1 MEDVMRFPSINDVSA
16 ELRRINKE
24 TLEPDDADEGIDV
37 RLQVMPDST
46 WTVNWGSS
54 DYDQDHRGY
63 WGSSSVPGNNR
74 RFDSKDIAR
83 DLIEQAREH
92 KATGGDDDGVS
103 ERRVSSRKQ
112 PSLPGFPDL
121 PDKLEIRIP
130 NDMPWKQIG
139 GDMNPSQHGGII
151 ATADGD
157 HIELLEIQPV
167 RAYVSDDEAKEVGF
181 PFWTKE
187 AWFDLNDLDLKND
200 DVQSA
205 LQSSG
210 FDQGEQKVW
219 FEEDATPEQ
228 RALVIAE
235 SLLSYGSGTDEGPS
249 GWSEDLPDHEVE
261 WQRGN
266 VAKLRDYLS
275 DEDDEFRREVLGE
288 EDEEEEE
295 DEDEEEEDEDV
306 PEADAKDILE
316 GLGKYFEHEGH
327 DAAKE
332 SARIARL
339 ISSAS
344 NSEKVDKVL
353 EEVDRLVNGNG
364 IEPINGDYH
373 VDNFYH
379 DIVALYVN
387 MGDTYETTLLYE
399 TDKDRFLV
407 TSWGDWVEHNERK
420 YKIS

>member
-1 MEDVMRFPSINDVSA
+1 MELAPFESWADVLAYAQTGEPIYYKAPMDRYPARLTPSNPKARSPFTYQAQTRTIKVWPGGSVGRGRNRTADPFSADAGHLERF
-16 ELRRINKE
+16 LRPIE
-24 TLEPDDADEGIDV
+24 S
-37 RLQVMPDST
+37 RLREIRVAS
-46 WTVNWGSS
+46 
-54 DYDQDHRGY
+54 
-63 WGSSSVPGNNR
+63 R
-74 RFDSKDIAR
+74 R
-83 DLIEQAREH
+83 
-92 KATGGDDDGVS
+92 
-103 ERRVSSRKQ
+103 Q
-112 PSLPGFPDL
+112 PSLPGFPDM
-121 PDKLEIRIP
+121 PDKIEVRIP

-139 GDMNPSQHGGII
+139 GDMDPGAHGGTI

-187 AWFDLNDLDLKND
+187 AWFDLNDLDLKNK
-200 DVQSA
+200 DVRSA

-210 FDQGEQKVW
+210 FDEGDQKFW
-219 FEEDATPEQ
+219 FEEKATPEQ
-228 RALVIAE
+228 RAIVIAE
-235 SLLSYGSGTDEGPS
+235 ALLSYGSGTDEGPS
-249 GWSEDLPDHEVE
+249 GWSKDLPDHEVE

-266 VAKLRDYLS
+266 VTKLRDYLS

-295 DEDEEEEDEDV
+295 DEDI

-316 GLGKYFEHEGH
+316 GLGKYLEHEGH
-327 DAAKE
+327 DAARE

-339 ISSAS
+339 IASAN
-344 NSEKVDKVL
+344 NSDKVDKVL
-353 EEVDRLVNGNG
+353 EEVNRLTDANG

-420 YKIS
+420 YKIR